1 MATKEDGQGLLRS
14 RDVRIENPM
23 YAKSVLATLEQ
34 RTAAVKFGP
43 PPGSCVSPQRGYCV
57 KEALWLLVQTVDAG
71 VAPGAKS
78 AA

>member
-1 MATKEDGQGLLRS
+1 
-14 RDVRIENPM
+14 
-23 YAKSVLATLEQ
+23 LATLAQ